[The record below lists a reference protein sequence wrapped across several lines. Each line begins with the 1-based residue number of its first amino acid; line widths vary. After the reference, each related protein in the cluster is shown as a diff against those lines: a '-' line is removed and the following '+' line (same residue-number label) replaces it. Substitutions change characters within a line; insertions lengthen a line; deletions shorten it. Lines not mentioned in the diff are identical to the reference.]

1 MEQNV
6 LKNICISIIGGYCL
20 NNICKYIKSMYLL
33 EIKNMNNEESKK
45 NTDNVTDK
53 INNMDINVNVDNM
66 IDVNNTSKYK
76 NLTSDE
82 IQKLYQYLINEN
94 IINENKKNYNEYHK
108 KNI

>member
-1 MEQNV
+1 MKQNV
-6 LKNICISIIGGYCL
+6 VKNVCISIIGGYCL

-33 EIKNMNNEESKK
+33 ETKNMNNEKSKK
-45 NTDNVTDK
+45 NTDNRTDK
-53 INNMDINVNVDNM
+53 INNMDINVDNM
-66 IDVNNTSKYK
+66 IDVNNTNKYN

-94 IINENKKNYNEYHK
+94 IISENKKNYNEDHK